1 MTLFQNGRNIWR
13 VERASRFAV
22 FKDVAGCFGAV
33 RSSMLKA
40 RQSVT
45 IVGWDID
52 SRTCL
57 VGEKGKATDGLP
69 AELGYFLKA
78 LSERTP
84 GLRINLLLWDFSAL
98 YALEREAF
106 PRAKLAWEKAELCLD
121 DCLPVGSSQH
131 QKIVLIDDCMAF
143 SGGLDL
149 TIRRWDTAQHRASDP
164 HRVDPAGEPY
174 DPFHDVQAVVDGD
187 AAKALADLVRQRW
200 RDAAGE
206 QLPAAEKSAAEC
218 DCWPDDVTPLLTD
231 VQVGIARTSPAHD
244 AIPEVREVE
253 QLFLDMI
260 DVAKKSLYIEN
271 QYLTSG
277 LVAERLADNLRR
289 KPDLNVLIVAPRS
302 HDPWLE
308 AMTMQAGRI
317 RFRKILD
324 SSGAADRFRIV
335 YPRVRARRG
344 EKPVMVHSKV
354 MIVDDNIVRIG
365 SANLNNR
372 SMGADS
378 ECDLV
383 IEANS
388 EAERKAVTGLR
399 NGLIAM
405 HCGATE
411 KDVGQVLGKVSL
423 VEASR
428 KIASRD
434 KSLEDILD
442 PETSKEDYASYLERV
457 ADPERPIDGAAFL
470 SLATGDAEPG
480 VRLRTARRLMLV
492 ALPLLAVAAAWTYFT
507 QDVEG
512 LVTEAIQEAA
522 ASPFA
527 WIAVLC
533 VYILGGFLLV
543 PITLLI
549 VGTAATFGI
558 VWGPVY
564 AAIGTLASAI
574 LSYGLGAWLGRASVR
589 RLLGGRLLKVR
600 NAIARR
606 GAISIAAIRMVPVA
620 PFTVVNLAAGATNI
634 GFVPYVAGTVLG
646 MAPGFIIL
654 SALGQSLYRLV
665 SEPTFATL
673 AAVLGVTMLW
683 GATLLVVQ
691 HWTQRFTPR
700 YT

>member
-1 MTLFQNGRNIWR
+1 MTLFQSGRNIWR
-13 VERASRFAV
+13 VERASRLAV
-22 FKDVAGCFGAV
+22 FKDVACCFAAV
-33 RSSMLKA
+33 RSSMIKA
-40 RQSVT
+40 RRSIT

-52 SRTCL
+52 SRTRL
-57 VGEKGKATDGLP
+57 VGEQGEASDGLA
-69 AELGYFLKA
+69 AELGCFLKA

-84 GLRINLLLWDFSAL
+84 DLRINLLLWDFSAL
-98 YALEREAF
+98 YALQREAF
-106 PRAKLAWEKAELCLD
+106 PRAKLAWEKAELRLD

-131 QKIVLIDDCMAF
+131 QKIVLIDDCIAF

-149 TIRRWDTAQHRASDP
+149 TIRRWDTARHLASDP

-187 AAKALADLVRQRW
+187 AAKALVDLVRQRW

-206 QLPAAEKSAAEC
+206 HLPASEGSMNEP
-218 DCWPDDVTPLLTD
+218 DCWPDGVTPLFKDL
-231 VQVGIARTSPAHD
+231 QVGIARTLPAHN

-260 DVAKKSLYIEN
+260 DAAQKSLYIEN

-277 LVAERLADNLRR
+277 IVAERIADNLRR

-302 HDPWLE
+302 HDQWLE

-317 RFRKILD
+317 RFRNILE
-324 SSGAADRFRIV
+324 SAGAPDRFRIV
-335 YPRVRARRG
+335 YPRVRTRRD
-344 EKPVMVHSKV
+344 EKSVMVHSKV
-354 MIVDDNIVRIG
+354 MIVDDRMVRIG

-388 EAERKAVTGLR
+388 EAERKAVAGLR

-405 HCGATE
+405 HCGASE
-411 KDVGQVLGKVSL
+411 KEVGQVVEEVSL
-423 VEASR
+423 VEVSR
-428 KIASRD
+428 RIASRD
-434 KSLEDILD
+434 KSLEDIVD
-442 PETSKEDYASYLERV
+442 PETSEEDYASYLERV
-457 ADPERPIDGAAFL
+457 ADPERPIDSATFL

-492 ALPLLAVAAAWTYFT
+492 AVVLLAMASAWTYLT

-512 LVTEAIQEAA
+512 LVTEAIQVAA

-527 WIAVLC
+527 WMAVLS
-533 VYILGGFLLV
+533 VYVLGGFLLIPV
-543 PITLLI
+543 TLLI
-549 VGTAATFGI
+549 IGTAATFGI
-558 VWGPVY
+558 VWGTFY
-564 AAIGTLASAI
+564 AAVGTLASAI
-574 LSYGLGAWLGRASVR
+574 LSYWLGAWLGRASVR

-654 SALGQSLYRLV
+654 SVLGQSLYRLL

-673 AAVLGVTMLW
+673 AAVLGAIMLW
-683 GATLLVVQ
+683 GATLLAVQ

-700 YT
+700 YS

>member
-1 MTLFQNGRNIWR
+1 MTLFQNGRNVWR

-22 FKDVAGCFGAV
+22 FKDVAGCFAAV

-40 RQSVT
+40 RRSITV
-45 IVGWDID
+45 VGWDID

-57 VGEKGKATDGLP
+57 VGEQAKASDGLP
-69 AELGYFLKA
+69 AELGPFLKA

-84 GLRINLLLWDFSAL
+84 GLRINLLLWDFSTL

-106 PRAKLAWEKAELCLD
+106 PRAKLAWEKAKLCLD
-121 DCLPVGSSQH
+121 DSLPVGSSQH
-131 QKIVLIDDCMAF
+131 QKIVLIDDCIAF
-143 SGGLDL
+143 NGGLDL
-149 TIRRWDTAQHRASDP
+149 TIRRWDTAQHTVHDR
-164 HRVDPAGEPY
+164 HRVDPDGEPY

-206 QLPAAEKSAAEC
+206 QLPACEKTSVEP
-218 DCWPDDVTPLLTD
+218 DCWPDDVTPLFTD

-244 AIPEVREVE
+244 AVPEVREVE

-260 DVAKKSLYIEN
+260 DAAQKSLYIEN

-277 LVAERLADNLRR
+277 LIAERLADNLRR

-324 SSGAADRFRIV
+324 SSGATDRFRIV
-335 YPRVRARRG
+335 YPRVRAGRS

-354 MIVDDNIVRIG
+354 MVVDDRIMRIG

-388 EAERKAVTGLR
+388 EAERRAVTELR
-399 NGLIAM
+399 DGLIAM
-405 HCGATE
+405 HCGAAE
-411 KDVGQVLGKVSL
+411 KDVARVLGEVSL

-428 KIASRD
+428 KIASRE
-434 KSLEDILD
+434 KSLEDIVD
-442 PETSKEDYASYLERV
+442 PEASEEDYASYLERV
-457 ADPERPIDGAAFL
+457 ADPERPMDGAAFL
-470 SLATGDAEPG
+470 ALATGDAEPG
-480 VRLRTARRLMLV
+480 VKLRTARRLMLV
-492 ALPLLAVAAAWTYFT
+492 ALPLLAIAAAWTYFT

-512 LVTEAIQEAA
+512 LVTEAIQQA
-522 ASPFA
+522 ASGPFA
-527 WIAVLC
+527 WMAVLF
-533 VYILGGFLLV
+533 VYVIGGFLLV

-574 LSYGLGAWLGRASVR
+574 LTYGLGAWLGRASVR

-606 GAISIAAIRMVPVA
+606 GTISIAAIRMVPVA

-673 AAVLGVTMLW
+673 AAVLGVILLW
-683 GATLLVVQ
+683 GATLLAVQ

>member
-1 MTLFQNGRNIWR
+1 
-13 VERASRFAV
+13 
-22 FKDVAGCFGAV
+22 
-33 RSSMLKA
+33 MLKA
-40 RQSVT
+40 RQSIT

-52 SRTCL
+52 SRTRL
-57 VGEKGKATDGLP
+57 VGEKGEANDGLP
-69 AELGYFLKA
+69 AELGDFLKA
-78 LSERTP
+78 LSDRTP
-84 GLRINLLLWDFSAL
+84 GLRIKLLLWDFSAL

-131 QKIVLIDDCMAF
+131 QKIVLIDDCIAF
-143 SGGLDL
+143 NGGLDL
-149 TIRRWDTAQHRASDP
+149 TIRRWDTARHLASDP

-187 AAKALADLVRQRW
+187 AAVALADLVRQRW

-206 QLPAAEKSAAEC
+206 QLPASEKSFAER
-218 DCWPDDVTPLLTD
+218 DCWPDDVTPHFTD

-244 AIPEVREVE
+244 AMPEVREVE

-260 DVAKKSLYIEN
+260 DAARKSLYIEN

-289 KPDLNVLIVAPRS
+289 KPDLNVLIIAPRS

-308 AMTMQAGRI
+308 AMTMQSGRI
-317 RFRKILD
+317 RFRKILE
-324 SSGAADRFRIV
+324 SSGAPDRFRIV
-335 YPRVRARRG
+335 YPRVRTRRG

-354 MIVDDNIVRIG
+354 MIVDDRIVRIG

-388 EAERKAVTGLR
+388 DAERKAVTGLR
-399 NGLIAM
+399 NGLMAM
-405 HCGATE
+405 HCGATKE
-411 KDVGQVLGKVSL
+411 DVDRVLEEVSL

-428 KIASRD
+428 RIASGG

-442 PETSKEDYASYLERV
+442 PETSKEDYASYLERI

-492 ALPLLAVAAAWTYFT
+492 ALPLLAIAAAWTYFT

-527 WIAVLC
+527 WIAVVSLY
-533 VYILGGFLLV
+533 VLGGFLLV

-654 SALGQSLYRLV
+654 SALGQSLYRL
-665 SEPTFATL
+665 
-673 AAVLGVTMLW
+673 
-683 GATLLVVQ
+683 
-691 HWTQRFTPR
+691 
-700 YT
+700 